1 MLFIVALYNTL
12 LQKLKVVYFLQRNVV
27 IIAFDFYLKF
37 NGEYSHRNILQL
49 QINGYC
55 HQKYKVRFTDFFFN
69 FSVNLKESGR
79 LHYDRKIEIN
89 CSNLFFQRG
98 SIMRLKNIIHEVC

>member
-55 HQKYKVRFTDFFFN
+55 HQKYKVLFTDFFFN

-79 LHYDRKIEIN
+79 GCITIGQL
-89 CSNLFFQRG
+89 
-98 SIMRLKNIIHEVC
+98 RLIVQIYFSKEEVL